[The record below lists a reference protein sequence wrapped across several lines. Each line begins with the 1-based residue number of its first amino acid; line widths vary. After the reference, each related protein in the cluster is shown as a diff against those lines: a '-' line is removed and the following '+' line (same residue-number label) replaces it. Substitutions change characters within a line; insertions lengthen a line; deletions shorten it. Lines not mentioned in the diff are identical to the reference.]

1 MTFSF
6 GDIVVNPEAHSI
18 HVAGREK
25 RLEPKL
31 IALLTYLAENT
42 QQVITRQQIIEAV
55 WPNVIVVEESVTQA
69 IFALRNALRD
79 DAKNPKYIET
89 IPKKG
94 YRFLAEVT
102 FPQEASA
109 EAPNTSTLATP
120 SHRYRF
126 SLIAALSL
134 AAIAGALWLALASGP
149 QYEIV
154 NILPST
160 QMPGAECC
168 MAINSRREMVFINV
182 LDNNKDLYVK
192 DLRSGT
198 QQRITQDEW
207 QKGLPLWL
215 DDITL
220 IYPRCST
227 SECQIV
233 RQNIHHS
240 PQVIYSTPHNIGEIT
255 LAQGN
260 PNLLVFN
267 DEYESS
273 EFISFDLRSGTHEKL
288 RNIYP
293 ELPRHI
299 FHPILSADA
308 SQLYFVNINPKPVL
322 MSLNLAS
329 KAITILSD
337 QFDEINSFSLD
348 SHQQFIIA
356 GIHNSTVG
364 LWLLAKAQAQPKI
377 ILRAS
382 SDEKLQFPLLDP
394 VEKTLYY
401 QSVQLDQNI
410 AMTSSL
416 LQADDQFPELN
427 STGVDSLATLSSDG
441 QFIYFISNRTGFSE
455 VWRYDMA
462 TRQTKPITR
471 MKLAAIHSVLV
482 ANDGQRFSATYIE
495 HSQPHLGIFSV
506 HNGELLVSIQAY
518 AQPLSWS
525 QDDRYIYAK
534 TDVDKSPV
542 LMRYDSQTLATSII
556 QGNAG
561 LVVQESADKDSL
573 IFFDYQNDLLVE
585 RNLLSGKEQKLLS
598 MKIKPSDQNGLWTG
612 LIRIDPSR
620 TSAFVIKQNKDL
632 HQLWQYPFK
641 GADLAPRKLLDLPT
655 NSWATYISPDGA
667 KVLYDKAMPPT
678 GSIMKIKFQ

>member
-6 GDIVVNPEAHSI
+6 GDIVVNPETHSI

-31 IALLTYLAENT
+31 IALLSYLAENA

-55 WPNVIVVEESVTQA
+55 WPNVVVVEESVTQA

-94 YRFLAEVT
+94 YRFLADVT
-102 FPQEASA
+102 FTRLTSA
-109 EAPNTSTLATP
+109 EPAN
-120 SHRYRF
+120 
-126 SLIAALSL
+126 L
-134 AAIAGALWLALASGP
+134 AAPSRLYPLTMIAVLGLAVAAGILWLTIKQGS

-182 LDNNKDLYVK
+182 LGSDKNLYVK

-198 QQRITQDEW
+198 QQRITQDDW

-215 DDITL
+215 DDTTL
-220 IYPRCST
+220 IYPRCSN

-233 RQNIHHS
+233 RQNLHNS
-240 PQVIYSTPHNIGEIT
+240 PQVIYTTSHYIGEIT

-267 DEYESS
+267 DEYETS
-273 EFISFDLRSGTHEKL
+273 ELVSFDLRSGSHEKL
-288 RNIYP
+288 RNSYP
-293 ELPRHI
+293 ELPPYI

-308 SQLYFVNINPKPVL
+308 SQLYFVNLNPKPVL
-322 MSLNLAS
+322 MSLNLAT
-329 KAITILSD
+329 KAITTLSD
-337 QFDEINSFSLD
+337 QFDEINSFNLD
-348 SHQQFIIA
+348 KRQQFIIA

-382 SDEKLQFPLLDP
+382 GDEKLQFPLLDP
-394 VEKTLYY
+394 LEKTLYY

-410 AMTSSL
+410 AMASST
-416 LQADDQFPELN
+416 QPADDNFPELN

-455 VWRYDMA
+455 VWRYDLN

-471 MKLAAIHSVLV
+471 MKLAAIHSILV

-506 HNGELLVSIQAY
+506 HNGELLASIQAY
-518 AQPLSWS
+518 TQPLNWS
-525 QDDRYIYAK
+525 QDDRYLYAK
-534 TDVDKSPV
+534 TDVDKKPV
-542 LMRYDSQTLATSII
+542 LMRYDSQTLATTII
-556 QGNAG
+556 QANAG
-561 LVVQESADKDSL
+561 LAVQESADRDSL
-573 IFFDYQNDLLVE
+573 IFFDHQNNMLLE
-585 RNLLSGKEQKLLS
+585 RNLTSGEEQKLLA
-598 MKIKPSDQNGLWTG
+598 MQTKPSDQNGLWTG
-612 LIRIDPSR
+612 LMRIDSSR
-620 TSAFVIKQNKDL
+620 TSVFVIKQNKDL
-632 HQLWQYPFK
+632 HQLWQYPFR
-641 GADLAPRKLLDLPT
+641 GADLTPRKLLDLPT
-655 NSWATYISPDGA
+655 NSWVTYISPDGT

-678 GSIMKIKFQ
+678 GSIMKINFQ